1 MLLSWAVKRTVEN
14 GRNMRKKAVAI
25 GLVSVG
31 LGYGLWRGWETG
43 LERTWQS
50 LFGSPDLGP
59 VEFATL
65 KRRSTPND
73 ALICSADICPRAQ
86 PDAEPPVFPVP
97 KDRLRGLVSDV
108 VLAEPGTSLLD
119 RGQEQD
125 RYLVRTRLM
134 RFPDTV
140 VVQVFD
146 RGPDESTLALYSR
159 SQIGRSDFGVNR
171 RRLERWVA
179 RIGVLA
185 ARG

>member
-1 MLLSWAVKRTVEN
+1 
-14 GRNMRKKAVAI
+14 MRKKAVAI

-31 LGYGLWRGWETG
+31 LGYGLWRGWEMG
-43 LERTWQS
+43 FERTWQG

-65 KRRSTPND
+65 KRRPTPND
-73 ALICSADICPRAQ
+73 ALICPRDICPQAQ

-97 KDRLRGLVSDV
+97 SAHLRSLVSEV
-108 VLAEPGTSLLD
+108 ALSEPGTSLLD
-119 RGQEQD
+119 KGQEQD
-125 RYLVRTRLM
+125 RYLVRTRFM

-146 RGPDESTLALYSR
+146 RGQDASTLALYSR
-159 SQIGRSDFGVNR
+159 SQIGSSDFGVNK

-179 RIGVLA
+179 RIGTLA
-185 ARG
+185 VKRQS

>member
-1 MLLSWAVKRTVEN
+1 
-14 GRNMRKKAVAI
+14 MRKKAVAI

-50 LFGSPDLGP
+50 LFGSPDLGS
-59 VEFATL
+59 VDFATL

-73 ALICSADICPRAQ
+73 ALICPRDICREAS
-86 PDAEPPVFPVP
+86 PDSEPPVFPVP
-97 KDRLRGLVSDV
+97 GGRLRSLVSEAA
-108 VLAEPGTSLLD
+108 LAEPGTTLLD
-119 RGQEQD
+119 RGPEQD

-140 VVQVFD
+140 VVQVFEWGQD
-146 RGPDESTLALYSR
+146 GSTLALYSR
-159 SQIGRSDFGVNR
+159 SQMGRSDFGVNR
-171 RRLERWVA
+171 RRIERWVA
-179 RIGVLA
+179 RIGTLA

>member
-1 MLLSWAVKRTVEN
+1 
-14 GRNMRKKAVAI
+14 MRKKAVAI
-25 GLVSVG
+25 GLVGVG

-43 LERTWQS
+43 LERTWQG
-50 LFGSPDLGP
+50 LFGSPDLGS
-59 VEFATL
+59 VDFATL
-65 KRRSTPND
+65 VRRNNPND
-73 ALICSADICPRAQ
+73 ALICPRDVCGQAR

-97 KDRLRGLVSDV
+97 GVRLRSLVSEAA
-108 VLAEPGTSLLD
+108 LAEPGTSLLD
-119 RGQEQD
+119 RGPQQD

-146 RGPDESTLALYSR
+146 RGREASTLALYSR

-171 RRLERWVA
+171 RRIERWVA
-179 RIGVLA
+179 RIGTLA